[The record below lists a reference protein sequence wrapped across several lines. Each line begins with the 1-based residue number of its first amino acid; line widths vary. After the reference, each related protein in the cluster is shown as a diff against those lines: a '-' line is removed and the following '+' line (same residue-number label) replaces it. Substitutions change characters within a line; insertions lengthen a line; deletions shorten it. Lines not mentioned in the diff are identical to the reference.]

1 MRINSKSIS
10 DYLRDLSAIG
20 HPREESKLLPFAL
33 GAVVGGLIGATF
45 AMLFAPTEGATFRRE
60 MGEKLDGVVGGTKE
74 LLRGARSSAEKLF
87 SDGQDSY
94 DSIKD
99 DVNSAAG
106 NVREK
111 ADGILEDADRTNSHA
126 HHRTRRN
133 YSANF

>member
-1 MRINSKSIS
+1 MGNNSKSIS
-10 DYLRDLSAIG
+10 DYIRDFSAIG
-20 HPREESKLLPFAL
+20 HHREESKLLPFAL

-99 DVNSAAG
+99 DVNSAAS

-111 ADGILEDADRTNSHA
+111 ADGILEDADRTISQA
-126 HHRTRRN
+126 RQQTT
-133 YSANF
+133 